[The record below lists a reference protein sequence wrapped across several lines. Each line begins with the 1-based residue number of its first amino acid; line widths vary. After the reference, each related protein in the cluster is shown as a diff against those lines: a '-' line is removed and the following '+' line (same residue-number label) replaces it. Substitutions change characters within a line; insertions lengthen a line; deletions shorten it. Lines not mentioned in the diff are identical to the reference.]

1 MTPKLGDV
9 SVHEC
14 FGHRSGGKSVA
25 WNSMGTK
32 VASSSSDR
40 TAKIW
45 SVVGEGKGREVA
57 NLSGH
62 TASVEQILW
71 SSEDV
76 IVTSSL
82 DRTLRIW
89 DARLA
94 SLSSSSAD
102 PTTTTTSTSS
112 FTSSSC
118 VARIPLPS
126 APINIDLH
134 PNYAAL
140 AVLMEQREKNQE
152 CNYDL
157 RIYDIRKTNLAA
169 YRKPIAQTNAVPQ
182 SRKSDGTAAGST
194 TTSQQLMHTYSSIL
208 PKTTNEKQ
216 YEILNQGRFSPFGY
230 HYLAASRNT
239 QDGLGKIHIMDCS
252 DMMLQSSQRKDP
264 CKENNFFHT
273 LIAHTNSTSCFCF
286 SSCGGY
292 MATGGSDAV
301 VGIWEV
307 NDLTCVRTV
316 DRLIRPVQSL
326 AFSHDSKIL
335 ASNSIDD
342 SRIDIADVKTG
353 EKICD
358 LDSMSR
364 YGAIDME
371 WNPKGYALALACYF
385 PENKGP
391 GSYGRHSVAITVI
404 KCSISNI

>member
-14 FGHRSGGKSVA
+14 FGHRSGGKSIA

-57 NLSGH
+57 NLCGH

-94 SLSSSSAD
+94 SLSTSSAD
-102 PTTTTTSTSS
+102 PVTSSSTSS
-112 FTSSSC
+112 HSSSSC

-140 AVLMEQREKNQE
+140 AVLMEQRERNQE

-169 YRKPIAQTNAVPQ
+169 YRKPISNTNVAP
-182 SRKSDGTAAGST
+182 SRKSDGATVSATMA
-194 TTSQQLMHTYSSIL
+194 SQQLMQTYLSIL
-208 PKTTNEKQ
+208 PKTSNDKQ

-230 HYLAASRNT
+230 HYLAASRNS
-239 QDGLGKIHIMDCS
+239 QDGLGKLHIMDCS
-252 DMMLQSSQRKDP
+252 DMTLQRSQHRDD
-264 CKENNFFHT
+264 CNENKFFHT
-273 LIAHTNSTSCFCF
+273 LVAHTNSTSCFCF
-286 SSCGGY
+286 SSCGGF
-292 MATGGSDAV
+292 MATGGSDAI
-301 VGIWEV
+301 VGIWEI
-307 NDLTCVRTV
+307 NELTCVRTV
-316 DRLIRPVQSL
+316 DRLVRPVQSL

-342 SRIDIADVKTG
+342 SRIDIADVETG
-353 EKICD
+353 EKIGD

-364 YGAIDME
+364 YGAIEME

-385 PENKGP
+385 PENKGS

-404 KCSISNI
+404 KCSISNT